1 MKSTLVHAL
10 IVALFLAE
18 EGQTYKLMQKVIV
31 RDDNL
36 NSEEIDAD
44 DPDINDAS
52 LDDENSL

>member
-1 MKSTLVHAL
+1 MKSTLIQAL
-10 IVALFLAE
+10 IVALLLAE
-18 EGQTYKLMQKVIV
+18 EGQAYKLMQKVMI

-52 LDDENSL
+52 MDDEKSL